1 MSNQNLKDTRQN
13 IIDRGNAFQNY
24 IEVFVLHESAKRLLD
39 ALSRHCDV
47 YIFSGVIRDYFL
59 ERSGDSRHLDIVV
72 NTDLSLSHFIKLISR
87 YAKVRVNSFGGLK
100 IKFDDFNYDIWY
112 LKDTWAIRRFNLEPT
127 PEVLLETAFFNSSAI
142 IYDYKANSF
151 IISDKFCEFIMTNE
165 LDIVLK
171 ENPNI
176 GLCILNIYH
185 YKKILN
191 CSISERLKNW
201 IGEQSVSIGNLRKE
215 QIRHFGKILYDS
227 LQLD

>member
-59 ERSGDSRHLDIVV
+59 ERSGDSRDLDIVV

-112 LKDTWAIRRFNLEPT
+112 LNQRCF
-127 PEVLLETAFFNSSAI
+127 
-142 IYDYKANSF
+142 
-151 IISDKFCEFIMTNE
+151 
-165 LDIVLK
+165 
-171 ENPNI
+171 
-176 GLCILNIYH
+176 
-185 YKKILN
+185 
-191 CSISERLKNW
+191 
-201 IGEQSVSIGNLRKE
+201 
-215 QIRHFGKILYDS
+215 
-227 LQLD
+227 